1 MEELFMKTTIFFLLT
16 LALGSFAASPA
27 LADGGG
33 GGGGRDSKLEP
44 YQSLIDDEKYEQA
57 IAELDK
63 ALEKDADDP
72 DLLNLVAY
80 SHRQLKRY
88 EIALNYYQRA
98 LEIEPD
104 HRGANEYLG
113 ELYLHLGQLEKA
125 EERLSVLDK
134 ECFFG
139 CREFDKLER
148 AIEIYRRE
156 NAS

>member
-1 MEELFMKTTIFFLLT
+1 MKTMYYLLLSILISAT
-16 LALGSFAASPA
+16 GPA

-33 GGGGRDSKLEP
+33 SGGRESKLTP
-44 YQSLIDDEKYEQA
+44 YQELIEDEKYEQA
-57 IAELDK
+57 IRELDQ
-63 ALEKDADDP
+63 ALAEDP
-72 DLLNLVAY
+72 DEPDFLNLLAY

-88 EIALNYYQRA
+88 EIALNYYQQA
-98 LEIEPD
+98 LELEPD

-113 ELYLHLGQLEKA
+113 ELYLALGELEKA
-125 EERLSVLDK
+125 EERLAILDD

-148 AIEIYRRE
+148 AIEDYRRE